1 MAIKA
6 SFQINDTSPEWRIYF
21 SGNWTVTLLDDVDS
35 LVRDV
40 VIDPG
45 RPLIIDLTQLEAIDT
60 AGAWVIYRFNRRAGE
75 DGHSVTYEGMG
86 EEHRTLLD
94 VVAEYEE
101 YVNPIPPSRSPVYRL
116 IDGIGRT
123 VVESWYDI
131 VHSIGFF
138 GAVLL
143 VFRRAVFE
151 PKRFRG
157 VSLVHHIEYAGFNAL
172 PIVMLIS
179 FLVGAVL
186 AFMGADI
193 LRDYGLEVFTQSL
206 ITHSFLREFGT
217 MLTAIMVAGRSGS
230 AFTAQIGS
238 MKSNEEIDAL
248 RSLGLD
254 PMEILVLPRVLA
266 LVLSVPLLTFV
277 AMISGIV
284 GGGLVAW
291 MVLQI
296 SPSMFTAQM
305 LASTD
310 MNFFYVGI
318 IKSPFMAALIGVI
331 ACYQGMR
338 VEGTSESIGTH
349 TTASV
354 VQSIFAVIMADAAFA
369 LFFLKLGV

>member
-1 MAIKA
+1 MALKA
-6 SFQINDTSPEWRIYF
+6 SFQINTSSPDWRIYF

-75 DGHSVTYEGMG
+75 DGHAVSYEGMG
-86 EEHRTLLD
+86 EEHRTLLE

-101 YVNPIPPSRSPVYRL
+101 YVNPIPPRQSPVNQLLDR
-116 IDGIGRT
+116 IGST
-123 VVESWYDI
+123 VVEVWYD
-131 VHSIGFF
+131 VVNSIGFF
-138 GAVLL
+138 GSVLS
-143 VFRRAVFE
+143 VFRRAIFE

-157 VSLVHHIEYAGFNAL
+157 VSLVHHIEHAGLNAL

-193 LRDYGLEVFTQSL
+193 LRDYGLEVFTESL
-206 ITHSFLREFGT
+206 ITHSFMREFGT

-266 LVLSVPLLTFV
+266 LVLAVPLLTFV
-277 AMISGIV
+277 AILSGIV
-284 GGGLVAW
+284 GGGLAAW
-291 MVLQI
+291 MVLQV
-296 SPSMFTAQM
+296 SPSMFVAQM
-305 LASTD
+305 TATTD

-338 VEGTSESIGTH
+338 VEGTSESIGNH
-349 TTASV
+349 TTTAV
-354 VQSIFAVIMADAAFA
+354 VQSIFAVITADAAFA
-369 LFFLKLGV
+369 IFFLKLGV